1 MARKRTIAERK
12 ELIVQTAEQLF
23 NHYGYDKTTMEDIS
37 REAGIPRATIYLDF
51 PGGKVDILMANIA
64 KHLEDSLD
72 SMREIARQSKASRLE
87 TLKQVILFYVL
98 STYDKAS
105 RHRYDPNNMARH
117 CTRVQEEMAGYF
129 RLRTAFFAE
138 LLKQAAM
145 TGEIA
150 ITHDFMR
157 LAELMTQGLVCFLPP
172 HSTQR
177 DRVTLERDADAF
189 FSLLFSGLLKPSR
202 RPTALSSGAG
212 TFL

>member
-64 KHLEDSLD
+64 KHLEDSLA
-72 SMREIARQSKASRLE
+72 SMRKIARQSKDSRLE

-105 RHRYDPNNMARH
+105 RHRYDPNNMERH
-117 CTRVQEEMAGYF
+117 CSRVREEMAGYF
-129 RLRTAFFAE
+129 RLRTVFFAE
-138 LLKQAAM
+138 LLKHAAM
-145 TGEIA
+145 KGEIP
-150 ITHDFMR
+150 ISHDFFR
-157 LAELMTQGLVCFLPP
+157 LAELVTQGISCFLPP
-172 HSTQR
+172 HSTQYER
-177 DRVTLERDADAF
+177 EALERDADAF
-189 FSLLFSGLLKPSR
+189 FSLLLSGLLKTHHR
-202 RPTALSSGAG
+202 ATALIS
-212 TFL
+212 